1 MQHLQQN
8 ATLQGGKY
16 RIERVLGQGGFG
28 ITYLAVQTSLERNVA
43 IKEFFMKDFCS
54 RDNTK
59 LTTGSAKIVE
69 QCRKKFIKEARN
81 LARLSHPNIIGV
93 IDIFE
98 ENDTVY
104 YVMPYLTGGS
114 LEDYVKKHG
123 TLSESESMK
132 YVRQIASA
140 LKYMHEEQH
149 ICHYDVKPANILLDK
164 KGNAVLIDF
173 GISKNYDANGHETTT
188 TPIGM
193 SEGYA
198 PIEQYQQNVEEFS
211 PVSDVYALGATLY
224 FLLHGKR
231 PVSAVHRASGT
242 ELMMSE
248 ELSQEIK
255 DIINASMMVS
265 KRERAKSVD
274 AFLKKVSSSE
284 QRINSSDES
293 FTKDEETII
302 ASEESE
308 GDHSFKMLLKRAE
321 EGDAEAQNELGD
333 CYYYGKKVGE
343 NRDLAFMWYMMA
355 AKQGNPE
362 AQFNVGW
369 CYTRGKGTDIDN
381 EKAYEWYKKSAAQ
394 GNADAQHYLSHL
406 KKVENTKSPNT
417 PSVSHKESRSRKRI
431 VWCSVIIILLFV
443 VGAILFLPFKSKP
456 TNSSKIEIISESEK
470 TCRIVAE
477 IQYDSQGRASILP
490 YISTEL
496 TGSYSIPEKIDGY
509 TVTEIGDYAFRYTQI
524 REITIPRTVTS
535 IGNRA
540 FANSKLHEI
549 KLEKNIEKIG
559 HNAFYMCQNL
569 EYVKIEGSPR
579 IEDEA
584 FSFCS
589 NLIDLEVS
597 SSNIRL
603 YEKTF
608 YSINSFAKLLVPAG
622 MKQEFV
628 KKGWDKYF
636 YTIEEIK
643 GQDKVINSDNIG
655 FDYDEWVKYNNVETQ

>member
-1 MQHLQQN
+1 MLFLQN
-8 ATLQGGKY
+8 NTTLQSGKY

-59 LTTGSAKIVE
+59 LTTGSTKIVE

-93 IDIFE
+93 IDVFE

-114 LEDYVKKHG
+114 LEDHVKKHG
-123 TLSESESMK
+123 TLSESEAMK

-140 LKYMHEEQH
+140 LKYMHEELH
-149 ICHYDVKPANILLDK
+149 ICHYDVKPANILLDN

-173 GISKNYDANGHETTT
+173 GISKNYDASGHETTT

-248 ELSQEIK
+248 KLSQEIK

-302 ASEESE
+302 VSEESE

-369 CYTRGKGTDIDN
+369 CYARGKGTDADN
-381 EKAYEWYKKSAAQ
+381 EKAYEWYKKSAEQ
-394 GNADAQHYLSHL
+394 GNADAQHYLSQLSINNSCREHDYKTEMGL
-406 KKVENTKSPNT
+406 KEINGWYKALAFCIAFIPFIFIWSYNFHNIISFLKIHFTNTWAAFIFWWLSPELALSLWYPIRGFICYIINKNN
-417 PSVSHKESRSRKRI
+417 PRLSFHNII
-431 VWCSVIIILLFV
+431 VTEFAEDERNWRRWIPLIILNIIVLIIFV
-443 VGAILFLPFKSKP
+443 YV
-456 TNSSKIEIISESEK
+456 
-470 TCRIVAE
+470 
-477 IQYDSQGRASILP
+477 
-490 YISTEL
+490 
-496 TGSYSIPEKIDGY
+496 
-509 TVTEIGDYAFRYTQI
+509 
-524 REITIPRTVTS
+524 
-535 IGNRA
+535 
-540 FANSKLHEI
+540 
-549 KLEKNIEKIG
+549 
-559 HNAFYMCQNL
+559 NA
-569 EYVKIEGSPR
+569 
-579 IEDEA
+579 
-584 FSFCS
+584 
-589 NLIDLEVS
+589 VS
-597 SSNIRL
+597 
-603 YEKTF
+603 
-608 YSINSFAKLLVPAG
+608 
-622 MKQEFV
+622 
-628 KKGWDKYF
+628 
-636 YTIEEIK
+636 
-643 GQDKVINSDNIG
+643 
-655 FDYDEWVKYNNVETQ
+655 